1 MTATTAP
8 APKKPTNGPSGRP
21 GARREGL
28 LAWFMAGPALFLLAI
43 FLIAPFLLGFWLGLT
58 DQRLISPNPAEFVG
72 LDNYKELLSLEV
84 LTLDAVVDETGAVV
98 VDEDGNTVYPSLR
111 DFTRDEENY
120 PQYHRMQ
127 EWMQWNI
134 GESRIILLARDVVFM
149 KALVNTLIF
158 ALLIV
163 PLQGGLGLLLA
174 LLINKRIR
182 GVNIFR
188 TIYFVPVVMSMVVVA
203 LLWRFMYGA
212 DDGLINSMLGT
223 VTLGA
228 MEPVDWLGNTD
239 TALGAILVTSVW
251 QGVGFH
257 MVIWLAGLQTIPY
270 VLYEAAQIDGAGRW
284 GQFRNVTIPGLRN
297 TIVFVVIVITI
308 QAFGLFVQV
317 NEMTRG
323 GPLDATQSV
332 IFQAVQ
338 RGYEKSDIAMGST
351 ISVVFFALVLI
362 VSLFQRFL
370 MRDKS

>member
-1 MTATTAP
+1 MTASTTP
-8 APKKPTNGPSGRP
+8 APKGPANGPSGRP

-28 LAWFMAGPALFLLAI
+28 QAWFMAGPALFLLAL

-72 LDNYKELLSLEV
+72 LKNYQELLSLNV
-84 LTLDAVVDETGAVV
+84 LTLEPVLDEAGQLVF
-98 VDEDGNTVYPSLR
+98 DEDGNTVYPSLR
-111 DFTRDEENY
+111 DYTRDKEAY
-120 PQYHRMQ
+120 PQYFRMQ
-127 EWMQWNI
+127 EWMQWSVGDSKI
-134 GESRIILLARDVVFM
+134 VLLARDVVFM
-149 KALVNTLIF
+149 KALINTLVF
-158 ALLIV
+158 ALFIV

-182 GVNIFR
+182 GINIFR
-188 TIYFVPVVMSMVVVA
+188 TIYFVPVVMSMVVVS

-212 DDGLINSMLGT
+212 NDGLINSMLGA

-228 MEPVDWLGNTD
+228 FQPVDWLGNTD
-239 TALGAILVTSVW
+239 TALGSIIVTSIW

-284 GQFRNVTIPGLRN
+284 AQFRNVTVPGLRN

-323 GPLDATQSV
+323 GPLDATQAV

-338 RGYEKSDIAMGST
+338 RGFEKSDIAMGST
-351 ISVVFFALVLI
+351 ISVVFFGLVLV
-362 VSLFQRFL
+362 VSLIQRYL
-370 MRDKS
+370 MRDR

>member
-1 MTATTAP
+1 M
-8 APKKPTNGPSGRP
+8 
-21 GARREGL
+21 
-28 LAWFMAGPALFLLAI
+28 AWFMAGPALVLLAI
-43 FLIAPFLLGFWLGLT
+43 FLITPFLLGFWLGLT

-72 LDNYKELLSLEV
+72 LDNYSELLALDVVTLE
-84 LTLDAVVDETGAVV
+84 VV
-98 VDEDGNTVYPSLR
+98 VDEAGNVVLDEDGNPTYPSLR
-111 DFTRDEENY
+111 EYTRDEENY
-120 PQYHRMQ
+120 PQYFRMQ
-127 EWMQWNI
+127 EWMRWNVGDSAI
-134 GESRIILLARDVVFM
+134 VLLARDVVFM
-149 KALVNTLIF
+149 KALVNTLLF
-158 ALLIV
+158 ALVIV
-163 PLQGGLGLLLA
+163 PLQAGLGLVLA

-188 TIYFVPVVMSMVVVA
+188 TIYFIPVVMSMVVVS
-203 LLWRFMYGA
+203 LLWRFMYSA

-228 MEPVDWLGNTD
+228 FQPVDWLGNTD
-239 TALGAILVTSVW
+239 TALGSIIITSVW

-284 GQFRNVTIPGLRN
+284 AQFRNVTVPGLRN

-308 QAFGLFVQV
+308 QAFGLFIQV

-338 RGYEKSDIAMGST
+338 RGYEKSDIAMGSA
-351 ISVVFFALVLI
+351 ISVVFFLLVLV
-362 VSLFQRFL
+362 VSLVQRYL
-370 MRDKS
+370 MRDR